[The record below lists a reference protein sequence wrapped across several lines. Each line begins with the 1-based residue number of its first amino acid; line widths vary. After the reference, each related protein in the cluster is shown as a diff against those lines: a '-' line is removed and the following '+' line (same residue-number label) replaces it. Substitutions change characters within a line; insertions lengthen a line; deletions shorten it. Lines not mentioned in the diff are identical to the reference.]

1 MFVVE
6 WFLRYVDG
14 MKIYTKTGDKGE
26 TALYGGERV
35 AKDSLRVA
43 AYGTVDEAN
52 SAIGMARSH
61 LSDEAMDKDLAH
73 LQNALFDVGA
83 DLATPNESKYR
94 KNVSPIDE
102 QDISYLEQLI
112 DHYDN
117 TPLTNFILPGGHPSS
132 AALHLARTIA
142 RRAEREVTTLK
153 RQEAINEHVAVFLNR
168 LSDLLF
174 VMARAV
180 NARAGINEVKWH
192 VKGRSR
198 DYSPIGRS
206 PISRKD

>member
-1 MFVVE
+1 
-6 WFLRYVDG
+6 

-26 TALYGGERV
+26 TGLYGGERV

-61 LSDEAMDKDLAH
+61 LTDEELDKDLAH
-73 LQNALFDVGA
+73 IQNALFDVGA

-102 QDISYLEQLI
+102 KDIGILENLI

-132 AALHLARTIA
+132 AALHLARTIT

-153 RQEAINEHVAVFLNR
+153 REETINEHVAVYLNR

-198 DYSPIGRS
+198 DYSPIG
-206 PISRKD
+206 KKE

>member
-1 MFVVE
+1 
-6 WFLRYVDG
+6 

-26 TALYGGERV
+26 TGLYGGKRV
-35 AKDSLRVA
+35 AKDSLRVST
-43 AYGTVDEAN
+43 YGTVDEAN
-52 SAIGMARSH
+52 SAIGMARAY
-61 LSDEAMDKDLAH
+61 LQDDEMDKDLAH

-94 KNVSPIDE
+94 ENVSPIDE
-102 QDISYLEQLI
+102 QDIRYLEQLI
-112 DHYDN
+112 DRYDN

-132 AALHLARTIA
+132 AALHLARTVA
-142 RRAEREVTTLK
+142 RRAEREVITLK
-153 RQEAINEHVAVFLNR
+153 REEQINEHVAVFLNR

-180 NARAGINEVKWH
+180 NARAGISEVKWH

-198 DYSPIGRS
+198 DDSPIG
-206 PISRKD
+206 KDE